1 MTRTFL
7 TPLILAALGAA
18 VHAQDWAQKMFETR
32 SRDFGTI
39 ARGSKA
45 VFAFERTNLCLEGVH
60 IASLRSTCGCTT
72 PRIEK
77 QTLKTYGKGAIIA
90 HINSDRFLGHQ
101 TATLT
106 VALDKPLHARVPL
119 NVSGHR
125 RKPPSARTG
134 PFDCF

>member
-1 MTRTFL
+1 M
-7 TPLILAALGAA
+7 A
-18 VHAQDWAQKMFETR
+18 VHAQDWAQKC
-32 SRDFGTI
+32 SRREVAISGRLPEDP
-39 ARGSKA
+39 RRCSP
-45 VFAFERTNLCLEGVH
+45 FERTNLCLEGVH

-106 VALDKPLHARVPL
+106 VTLDKT
-119 NVSGHR
+119 
-125 RKPPSARTG
+125 PPCAFR
-134 PFDCF
+134 